1 VDTSEFLRIVWR
13 RRLIASAVV
22 ILVLGAGLLFLAGQ
36 RPVYEARASVALFP
50 NAARPDTVGAYDTV
64 VARLLPLYASIVG
77 SRPFLDR
84 VAAKLP
90 GHVTGTDLHDRL
102 FAAPASGAAVL
113 DIVVRA
119 PDRVFAAQATRAATE
134 ELQSEAAGNGVVTMR
149 IIDQGH
155 ASDAPVAPRPKLVLA
170 ASLLLALVLG
180 VAVAVAWERLFGRI
194 RDLGQLRAISGQRI
208 LGEFP
213 YDRSLQDATRPLFIG
228 DPAARSVEESLRA
241 IRTVMVGPGRAMP
254 TFRRLI
260 VTSLGPGE
268 GKSIVTANLAVVIA
282 EVGPRVLVVDAN
294 VHRPRQHQIFNLPN
308 DQGAS
313 SLVLG
318 DAEVATAT
326 QPTSYP
332 KVGVLTAGPPL
343 HKRSDMAEL
352 YVQVIPKVGES
363 DDFVLI
369 DCAALSMDADV
380 GLLAAMTDG
389 VVLLVRSGST
399 STERLRTAL
408 ERLHATGVPIFGL
421 ILTMGAPQR
430 AQRGYRREKLALDAA
445 RGRRTWRSRT
455 RPRP

>member
-1 VDTSEFLRIVWR
+1 MLMDTSEFLRIVWR
-13 RRLIASAVV
+13 RRLIALAVAL
-22 ILVLGAGLLFLAGQ
+22 LVLAAGLLFLAGQ
-36 RPVYEARASVALFP
+36 RPVYEARASMALFP
-50 NAARPDTVGAYDTV
+50 NGARPETVGAYDTV
-64 VARLLPLYASIVG
+64 VARLLPLYASVVR
-77 SRPFLDR
+77 SRAFLDR

-90 GHVTGTDLHDRL
+90 GRLTGAELHDRL

-119 PDRVFAAQATRAATE
+119 PDRVFAAEAAQAAIE
-134 ELQSEAAGNGVVTMR
+134 ELQSEAADNGVVTIH

-155 ASDAPVAPRPKLVLA
+155 ASDAPVAPRPRLVLA

-180 VAVAVAWERLFGRI
+180 VAVAVAWERWFGRI
-194 RDLGQLRAISGQRI
+194 RDLSQLQAISGQRI

-213 YDRSLQDATRPLFIG
+213 YDRSLHDAARPLFIG
-228 DPAARSVEESLRA
+228 DPAARSVEESLRT

-254 TFRRLI
+254 TFRRMI
-260 VTSLGPGE
+260 VTSLGPEE
-268 GKSIVTANLAVVIA
+268 GKSIVTANLAVMIA
-282 EVGPRVLVVDAN
+282 EVGRRVLVVDAN
-294 VHRPRQHQIFNLPN
+294 VHRPRQHQIFNLSN
-308 DQGAS
+308 GQGVS

-326 QPTSYP
+326 QPTGYP

-352 YVQVIPKVGES
+352 YVQVIPKVGEL

-369 DCAALSMDADV
+369 DCAALSADADV

-399 STERLRTAL
+399 SAERLRTAL
-408 ERLHATGVPIFGL
+408 EPLHATGVPIFGL
-421 ILTMGAPQR
+421 ILTMGPRQR
-430 AQRGYRREKLALDAA
+430 AQRGYRREKRA
-445 RGRRTWRSRT
+445 
-455 RPRP
+455 PQP